1 MAQPNLRTYFGQE
14 LAFWRKKRDLTQD
27 QLAKEVNWS
36 VHSIRSIEQGLR
48 APREDLCRRLDAV
61 LDLDGVLGRA
71 GEQARSDL
79 TPWGSYREFEQQ
91 ADVIREYNNHVV
103 PGLLQTEAY
112 ARAVIEAVASG
123 EVAETTLADRMAR
136 QERLHGKNPPHV
148 HVIID
153 ESVLDR
159 PIGGPEV
166 FREQLERLLDPGPTV
181 TVRILPH
188 SEEAHPGLRGPIIMV
203 DLPEGDQ
210 LALADS
216 QGPGGLI
223 DTPELLANCMKTW
236 EWISAHALP
245 TDISAEWIRT
255 VLEDFDEDHRLA

>member
-14 LAFWRKKRDLTQD
+14 LAFWRKKRGYTQD

-36 VHSIRSIEQGLR
+36 ARSIQSIEQGLR

-61 LDLDGVLGRA
+61 LDLDGVLARA

-91 ADVIREYNNHVV
+91 ASVIREFNNHVV
-103 PGLLQTEAY
+103 PGLLQTEDY
-112 ARAVIEAVASG
+112 ARAVIATISPDADIDEAVR
-123 EVAETTLADRMAR
+123 DRMER
-136 QERLHGKNPPHV
+136 QERLRGDDPPCV

-159 PIGGPEV
+159 EIGGPDV
-166 FREQLERLLDPGPTV
+166 FREQLELLLAPPPGV

-188 SEEAHPGLRGPIIMV
+188 SNAQVGIGGPLTAL
-203 DLPEGDQ
+203 DLPEGDPI
-210 LALADS
+210 AFADS

-223 DTPELLANCMKTW
+223 DGHELVANCMNTW
-236 EWISAHALP
+236 EQISAHALP
-245 TDISAEWIRT
+245 VDVSADWIMA
-255 VLEDFDEDHRLA
+255 VLEDMQ

>member
-1 MAQPNLRTYFGQE
+1 MAQENLRTYFGQE
-14 LAFWRKKRDLTQD
+14 LAFWRKKRGFTQE

-36 VHSIRSIEQGLR
+36 ARSIQSIEQGLR
-48 APREDLCRRLDAV
+48 APSEDLCRRLDAV
-61 LDLDGVLGRA
+61 LDLDGVLARA
-71 GEQARSDL
+71 GERARSDL
-79 TPWGSYREFEQQ
+79 TPWGSFREFEQR
-91 ADVIREYNNHVV
+91 ADVIREYNNHVM

-112 ARAVIEAVASG
+112 ARAVITATSPDVVE
-123 EVAETTLADRMAR
+123 ETLADRMAR
-136 QERLHGKNPPHV
+136 QERLRGEKPPHV

-188 SEEAHPGLRGPIIMV
+188 SEDAHPGLQGPLIMV

-210 LALADS
+210 IALADS

-223 DTPELLANCMKTW
+223 DTPELLADCMKTW

-245 TDISAEWIRT
+245 RDISAEWIRT
-255 VLEDFDEDHRLA
+255 VLEDFR